1 MIMAMGLFNSHNAF
15 SYFWPSEL
23 ALIAGGLFYTMKPSK
38 NIWLTVPATISFGL
52 SVMFAYSTIFS
63 AWDDWAY
70 SWPLVIFLIMGV
82 VWWTLKWAGRG
93 QTTDQQASLVGHR
106 FSLVAYGIVIVVAV
120 VSLFLGRA

>member
-1 MIMAMGLFNSHNAF
+1 
-15 SYFWPSEL
+15 
-23 ALIAGGLFYTMKPSK
+23 
-38 NIWLTVPATISFGL
+38 
-52 SVMFAYSTIFS
+52 
-63 AWDDWAY
+63 
-70 SWPLVIFLIMGV
+70 MGV